1 MMGRLADHNRVIYL
15 DPPVSPLRLA
25 RRPRLMTSLL
35 KGGQD
40 LRDGQLLIRQA
51 GLIFP
56 FGYLP
61 PFNLLNQKVVGA
73 RVMRL
78 LRDCEIAEVILWF
91 YAPYYFRL
99 VDWVRPAVACYDCL
113 DDLASLAHGR
123 PALAR
128 RTAALEEELLRKVD
142 VVFATTQA
150 LADAKGQVCAR
161 SYALPPG
168 VDVKLYGSALDPSC
182 SVPDELD
189 PIPRPRL
196 GFVGVVDWR
205 LDWELLEGIARRRPD
220 WSIVLVGPVERK
232 PQSLACLGNVRFLGR
247 RPVVDLPRYL
257 RGFDVCLIP
266 YAEGPFSESANPTKL
281 REYLAAGRPVVSTP
295 LPTLGDTGG
304 VMRTARGVEEFEL
317 AVQRALEEDSPTL
330 RRQRLEWARAFS
342 WDSRVENAASILAQ
356 LAG

>member
-1 MMGRLADHNRVIYL
+1 MIYL

-25 RRPRLMTSLL
+25 RRPRLMASLL

-40 LRDGQLLIRQA
+40 LRDGQLLVRQA

-61 PFNLLNQKVVGA
+61 HFNLLNQKVVGA
-73 RVMRL
+73 RVLRL
-78 LRDCEIAEVILWF
+78 LRDRQMDDVILWF

-128 RTAALEEELLRKVD
+128 RTAALEEELLRRMD
-142 VVFATTQA
+142 VVFGTTQA
-150 LADAKGQVCAR
+150 LAHAKGRICAR
-161 SYALPPG
+161 SYVLPPG
-168 VDVKLYGSALDPSC
+168 VDVELYGSALDPSC
-182 SVPDELD
+182 SMAEELES
-189 PIPRPRL
+189 IPRPRL

-205 LDWELLEGIARRRPD
+205 LDWDLLEDIARRRPE
-220 WSIVLVGPVERK
+220 WWIVLVGPVERK
-232 PQSLACLGNVRFLGR
+232 PQSFASLGNVRFLGG

-266 YAEGPFSESANPTKL
+266 YAEGPFSNSANPTKL

-304 VMRTARGVEEFEL
+304 VVRTARGVEEFEV
-317 AVQRALEEDSPTL
+317 AIQRALEEDSPTL
-330 RRQRLEWARAFS
+330 RRRRLEWARAFS
-342 WDSRVENAASILAQ
+342 WDSRVDKAASILAQ
-356 LAG
+356 LVD